1 MNNRE
6 IADAFMKGNYDGVR
20 KLHEEELEQQ
30 ANRFTTIFIILSVV
44 LIGAFCV
51 LYSGMK
57 DHYKDDLETF
67 KCKVEV
73 RDKSLVDSLQN
84 YCDTANCIHII
95 QK

>member
-20 KLHEEELEQQ
+20 KLHEEKMEESH
-30 ANRFTTIFIILSVV
+30 NKCIFCILLMGLVYI
-44 LIGAFCV
+44 LIGI
-51 LYSGMK
+51 LITTKSEQN
-57 DHYKDDLETF
+57 YKDDLETF